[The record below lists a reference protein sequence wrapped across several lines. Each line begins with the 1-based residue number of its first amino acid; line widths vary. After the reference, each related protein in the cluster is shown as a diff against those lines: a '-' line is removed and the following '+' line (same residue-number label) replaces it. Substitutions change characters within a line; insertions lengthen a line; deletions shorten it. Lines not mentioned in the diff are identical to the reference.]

1 MLYVQQNT
9 SERNAKTMI
18 NMTIKKKI
26 ITLYQLS
33 STQLLVDFALC
44 TSGCLGEPNESLI
57 NKEWGTKKIR
67 QLFRVKSRE
76 REWSTG
82 EQKPFRRR
90 WRKDMQP
97 LSCISY
103 TNLSIV
109 LGILWQWPC
118 FHACFSSLTWTICRW
133 FAEQKVKT

>member
-1 MLYVQQNT
+1 
-9 SERNAKTMI
+9 MI
-18 NMTIKKKI
+18 NMTIKKKT

-76 REWSTG
+76 RE
-82 EQKPFRRR
+82 
-90 WRKDMQP
+90 
-97 LSCISY
+97 
-103 TNLSIV
+103 
-109 LGILWQWPC
+109 
-118 FHACFSSLTWTICRW
+118 
-133 FAEQKVKT
+133 